1 MLVFILLLVNHACS
15 YSGTVRS
22 AAKLS
27 SGHCLS
33 PHSSISVGDYD
44 LAMGRHEE
52 TVKKGGTYYL
62 GPELKSKERNKSV
75 PTLVVQE
82 SEF

>member
-1 MLVFILLLVNHACS
+1 
-15 YSGTVRS
+15 
-22 AAKLS
+22 
-27 SGHCLS
+27 
-33 PHSSISVGDYD
+33 
-44 LAMGRHEE
+44 MGRHEE